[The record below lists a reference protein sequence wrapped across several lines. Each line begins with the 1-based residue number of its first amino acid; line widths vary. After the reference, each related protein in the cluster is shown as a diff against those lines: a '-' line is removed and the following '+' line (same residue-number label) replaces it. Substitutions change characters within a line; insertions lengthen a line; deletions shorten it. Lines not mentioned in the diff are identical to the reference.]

1 MTSPQGEES
10 VWQALASYKLPKVI
24 LHQHSGQGE
33 ACLDGLVEYA
43 AKIASNKHAYAYQ
56 NPDQIIEWLWCQRVK
71 LDSGE
76 GPSVSGCHPA
86 QRSRIWPDDGLNC
99 WEAVAHL
106 LGVAFCNSWPLEFH
120 IFDARVGSQRHVFPA
135 IKPLNAPNDKPVPL
149 VIQPPVRT
157 GKSEIS
163 LKAAQ
168 AEWYNDLLGGVHF
181 VGDKVL
187 RIFGMGDLGDQL
199 AEVESD
205 ELPDWARTAKQ
216 KEQRAALLL
225 KQAATQDKATKEKP
239 KEDKPSNTDFEKLQ
253 RQMDALVDENRALK
267 AQMTK
272 G

>member
-1 MTSPQGEES
+1 MTRLQDPDS
-10 VWQALASYKLPKVI
+10 VWASIASYSLPRVV
-24 LHQHSGQGE
+24 LHEHSGQK
-33 ACLDGLVEYA
+33 ASCLEGLVEYA
-43 AKIASNKHAYAYQ
+43 VKIASNKHTYSYSK
-56 NPDQIIEWLWCQRVK
+56 PDQIISWIWRQPVK
-71 LDSGE
+71 LDIGE
-76 GPSVSGCHPA
+76 GPTAFGCTPR
-86 QRSRIWPDDGLNC
+86 QRSRVWPDDGLNC

-106 LGVAFCNSWPLEFH
+106 LGVAFCQGWSLEYH
-120 IFDARVGSQRHVFPA
+120 IYDAKVGSQRHVFPA

-149 VIQPPVRT
+149 VIQPPVLT

-168 AEWYNDLLGGVHF
+168 AEWYNNLLGGVHF

-225 KQAATQDKATKEKP
+225 KQAATQDKATKEKL

-253 RQMDALVDENRALK
+253 RQIDALADENRALK